1 MAYVLVTDTDLTSV
15 ANEIRS
21 KTGSSAQLAFPAGYV
36 AAIRDMQKGTPKAAA
51 TYNPSSS
58 DQVIAAGYY
67 LEGAQTIK
75 KVTASNLSAA
85 NVKAGV
91 TVSVSGLS
99 SVSGTFTND
108 ANASAGTILSGY
120 TAYVNGS
127 KITGTIPSK
136 SGETI
141 DPRSGRRTLSAGY
154 YLSGNQ
160 TIYGCTLVSSDT
172 NYTFPSSATSVYS
185 KNKVHIIAT
194 ISSPGTLL
202 VGISDNT
209 SGNGSASRV
218 YVKREGN
225 NFVCLYQ
232 TDSDTTIP
240 ANRFKLVVR
249 AYSIGV
255 V

>member
-36 AAIRDMQKGTPKAAA
+36 AAIQGMQKGTPKAAA

-141 DPRSGRRTLSAGY
+141 DPRSGRRTLSA
-154 YLSGNQ
+154 
-160 TIYGCTLVSSDT
+160 
-172 NYTFPSSATSVYS
+172 FPSSATTVYS

-202 VGISDNT
+202 VGVSDNS
-209 SGNGSASRV
+209 SGQGSVSRV

-232 TDSDTTIP
+232 TDSDGTIP